1 MLLRLKS
8 ISTGVLYI
16 PVQSGTVQVEYC
28 PIPQRWPGC
37 PVYSAMYSTKVV
49 PEPQRALVLA
59 NCWST
64 FSAAQ
69 FSGDGSQDG
78 SLHGRRVGKVTMM
91 DEAKEDEAD
100 IVVDVASREGTD
112 DEKPL

>member
-1 MLLRLKS
+1 MLSHLKS

-16 PVQSGTVQVEYC
+16 PVQSGTAQVEYC
-28 PIPQRWPGC
+28 PIPQTWPCC
-37 PVYSAMYSTKVV
+37 PVCSAMYSTKVV

-91 DEAKEDEAD
+91 DEAKEDEAAM
-100 IVVDVASREGTD
+100 VVNVASREGTD
-112 DEKPL
+112 VEKSS

>member
-1 MLLRLKS
+1 MLSHLKS

-49 PEPQRALVLA
+49 PEPQRPLVLA
-59 NCWST
+59 NSRST

-78 SLHGRRVGKVTMM
+78 SLHGRRVGKVTT
-91 DEAKEDEAD
+91 DEGKEDEAAMM
-100 IVVDVASREGTD
+100 VDVASHEGTD
-112 DEKPL
+112 AEKPS